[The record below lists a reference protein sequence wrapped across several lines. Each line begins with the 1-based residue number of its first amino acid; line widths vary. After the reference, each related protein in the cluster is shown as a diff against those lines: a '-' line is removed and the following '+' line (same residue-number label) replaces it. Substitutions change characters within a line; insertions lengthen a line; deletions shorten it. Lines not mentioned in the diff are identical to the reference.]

1 MELKVQNEVKSHDFH
16 FTLYKKPIEIRYLG
30 LYIFS
35 LPSRER
41 QSRFQARGP
50 QWLRYIKAKALL
62 RRAFQVSRWGAIERI
77 IATKH
82 LMTTLRE
89 ADVAGAKD
97 EVIRILM

>member
-1 MELKVQNEVKSHDFH
+1 M
-16 FTLYKKPIEIRYLG
+16 
-30 LYIFS
+30 
-35 LPSRER
+35 
-41 QSRFQARGP
+41 A
-50 QWLRYIKAKALL
+50 AKALL
-62 RRAFQVSRWGAIERI
+62 KRAFQVSRWGAIERI